1 MEMVKNSPKDC
12 YVVVQRTTMVIL
24 ERLNQVLQMEGHI
37 QSNSDRSQYNDLQGL
52 LCATLQSVLRKVS
65 LLTNGPRKVVTVLLF
80 KHKLAFKCLTA
91 HVLDSST
98 GKYR

>member
-65 LLTNGPRKVVTVLLF
+65 
-80 KHKLAFKCLTA
+80 
-91 HVLDSST
+91 
-98 GKYR
+98 